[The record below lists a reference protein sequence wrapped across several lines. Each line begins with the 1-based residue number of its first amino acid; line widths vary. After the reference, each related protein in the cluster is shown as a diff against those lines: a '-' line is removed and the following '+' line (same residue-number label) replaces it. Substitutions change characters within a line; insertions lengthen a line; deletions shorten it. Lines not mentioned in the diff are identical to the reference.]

1 MRFDPNARGVFGK
14 LKMAYTDEG
23 SFTPDRSSK
32 DKINEMK
39 TRTQSEAR
47 DLFTAIDSWR
57 EESQVQLSKI
67 INHRSSNIFK
77 GIKELIEE
85 VSNMQSKFSVVTK
98 EQNDLLETVDNLK
111 REIMQLSG
119 KLADTEEFYTK
130 EQVD

>member
-1 MRFDPNARGVFGK
+1 
-14 LKMAYTDEG
+14 MAYTDEG